1 MCHVEIMQNMV
12 SVSSKRKGPITWSG
26 RRGADI
32 EFLWK
37 KKKTFC
43 GSSNTFQKKRN
54 KEEMSY

>member
-32 EFLWK
+32 EFLWNK
-37 KKKTFC
+37 KKC
-43 GSSNTFQKKRN
+43 GSSITFQKERN
-54 KEEMSY
+54 KKKIW